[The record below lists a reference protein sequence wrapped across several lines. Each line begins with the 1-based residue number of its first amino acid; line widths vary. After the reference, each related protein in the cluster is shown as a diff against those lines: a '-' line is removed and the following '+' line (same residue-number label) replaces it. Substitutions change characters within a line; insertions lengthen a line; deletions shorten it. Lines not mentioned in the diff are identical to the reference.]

1 MSDIPE
7 KIGKYKVVSIIAKGG
22 MGTVYKAIHPTL
34 RRFIIIKKLTIR
46 GNPELRERF
55 RREAQILLDLRH
67 PNIVHMFDYFV
78 EESSH
83 YIALEYVDGMSLDK
97 LIKKCE
103 KLQNQTAMLIFR
115 DACKALLYA
124 HENGIVHRDIKPG
137 NILISAHG
145 DIKLADFGIA
155 STEKEGGENLTQ
167 DGSTLGTPSYMPPEQ
182 FSETKK
188 VDKRADIYA
197 MGIML
202 YEMVTGKKTFP
213 GKFSPETIIQIQKG
227 KYIAPDKLESKVDAT
242 IKKLIKKMIRPNP
255 AKRYKDIQQVLKITD
270 KYLLRYDTGEIRKEL
285 EKNLSTQKYEQ
296 PEFKSRKSIL
306 PVLAAACVLLIL
318 SAFSLFA
325 WKEGYVH
332 RFILSPWYKPVNL
345 TLVLPTNAGS
355 APDLPMRAFFFIDD
369 NDTIPEVSGSMRSF
383 TAGKDT
389 GIMKAKPIYLRSGSY
404 RIKVAAGAYVWWK
417 AFQVENEPV
426 QMELDFLQNAVRNLT
441 IRGFAYDAQSG
452 ENLSGLVNFAV
463 QTNRGWIDISSLSPG
478 DIKSGSIIKARAS
491 LSGYE
496 TEMYSLKVEWYQD
509 ELFITSA
516 MRKK

>member
-7 KIGKYKVVSIIAKGG
+7 KIGKYKVASIIAKGG

-34 RRFIIIKKLTIR
+34 KRFIIIKKLTMR

-97 LIKKCE
+97 LIKKCG

-202 YEMVTGKKTFP
+202 YEMVTGVKPFP

-227 KYIAPDKLESKVDAT
+227 KYTAPQKLESKVDAT
-242 IKKLIKKMIRPNP
+242 VKKLIKKMIRPNP
-255 AKRYKDIQQVLKITD
+255 NKRYKDIQQILKIID
-270 KYLLRYDTGEIRKEL
+270 AYLLRYDTGEIRKEL
-285 EKNLSTQKYEQ
+285 EKNLSTPKYEQ
-296 PEFKSRKSIL
+296 PVFKSRKSAA
-306 PVLAAACVLLIL
+306 PVLGAAAVLVFLGAA
-318 SAFSLFA
+318 SFFA
-325 WKEGYVH
+325 WKEGLVH
-332 RFILSPWYKPVNL
+332 RFILFPWYKPVVL
-345 TLVLPTNAGS
+345 SLVLPKGADS

-369 NDTIPEVSGSMRSF
+369 NDAIPEVEGSMRSF
-383 TAGKDT
+383 TMDHT
-389 GIMKAKPIYLRSGSY
+389 TLNMKAKAVYLRPGNY

-417 AFQVENEPV
+417 AFKIQDEPLF
-426 QMELDFLQNAVRNLT
+426 MNIDFLKNAGRNVI
-441 IRGFAYDAQSG
+441 IRGYAYDALTG
-452 ENLSGLVNFAV
+452 EDLSSSVNFTV
-463 QTNRGWIDISSLSPG
+463 QTNRGWIDISAVNPG
-478 DIKSGSIIKARAS
+478 EIKSGSVIKARAS
-491 LSGYE
+491 KQGYE
-496 TEMYSLKVEWYQD
+496 TEVYSLKVEWYQD

-516 MRKK
+516 MRAK

>member
-1 MSDIPE
+1 MSDLPE
-7 KIGKYKVVSIIAKGG
+7 KIGKYRVVSIIAKGG

-34 RRFIIIKKLTIR
+34 KRYIIIKKLTIR

-78 EESSH
+78 EDAAH

-97 LIKKCE
+97 LIQKCE
-103 KLQNQTAMLIFR
+103 KLKNQTTMLIFR
-115 DACKALLYA
+115 DACKALQYA

-145 DIKLADFGIA
+145 EIKLADFGIA
-155 STEKEGGENLTQ
+155 STEKEGGDSLTQ

-202 YEMVTGKKTFP
+202 YEMVTGKKPFP
-213 GKFSPETIIQIQKG
+213 GKFSPETIMQIQKG
-227 KYIAPDKLESKVDAT
+227 KYIPPEKLEAGVDLV

-255 AKRYKDIQQVLKITD
+255 DKRFKDIQQVLKITD

-285 EKNLSTQKYEQ
+285 EKNLNTPKYEQ
-296 PEFKSRKSIL
+296 PVFKARRSLGPVLLAVSIL
-306 PVLAAACVLLIL
+306 IILGAA
-318 SAFSLFA
+318 SFFA
-325 WKEGYVH
+325 WKEGYIH
-332 RFILSPWYKPVNL
+332 RFILSPWFKPINV
-345 TLVLPTNAGS
+345 TLFLPSNAG
-355 APDLPMRAFFFIDD
+355 AAADLPMRAFFFEDD
-369 NDTIPEVSGSMRSF
+369 NNTIPEVSNSMRSF
-383 TAGKDT
+383 STDKNSQALT
-389 GIMKAKPIYLRSGSY
+389 IKPVYLRPGNYRVKVVAGS
-404 RIKVAAGAYVWWK
+404 YVWWK
-417 AFQVENEPV
+417 SFQVSDTAV
-426 QMELDFLQNAVRNLT
+426 DMQLDFLKNAVRNLT
-441 IRGFAYDAQSG
+441 LHCYAYDAITG
-452 ENLSGLVNFAV
+452 NNLTSMVNFTV
-463 QTNRGWIDISSLSPG
+463 QTSKGWVDLSSVNFGEL
-478 DIKSGSIIKARAS
+478 KSGSVIKVRAS
-491 LSGYE
+491 LSGYD
-496 TEMYSLKVEWYQD
+496 TEAYSLKVEWYQD